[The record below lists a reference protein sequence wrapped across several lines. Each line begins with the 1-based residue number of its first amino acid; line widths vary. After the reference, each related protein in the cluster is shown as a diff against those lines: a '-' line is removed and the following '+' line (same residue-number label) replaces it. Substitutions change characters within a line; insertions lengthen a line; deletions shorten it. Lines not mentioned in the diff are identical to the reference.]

1 MRKIVFVVMF
11 FFMAIQV
18 NAQRINLK
26 TNALYWMLESPNFG
40 LEFRINQH
48 ITLNTEAMVSFLNI
62 NDIKVKGET
71 FTPELRYWLKARPQA
86 GHFIGL
92 MGIAAHYDLQHKEC
106 HHNGDAL
113 GAGLTYGYSF
123 VLGRRWSMEAT
134 AGVGLWKRKEKYYKN
149 ELQEPLLQPN
159 NTKWEMSPL
168 KAGVSFVYILK

>member
-1 MRKIVFVVMF
+1 MKKIVFVAMF

-26 TNALYWMLESPNFG
+26 TNALYWILESPNLG

-92 MGIAAHYDLQHKEC
+92 MGA
-106 HHNGDAL
+106 
-113 GAGLTYGYSF
+113 
-123 VLGRRWSMEAT
+123 
-134 AGVGLWKRKEKYYKN
+134 
-149 ELQEPLLQPN
+149 
-159 NTKWEMSPL
+159 
-168 KAGVSFVYILK
+168 